1 MPDYPI
7 DLGKKMDGPIA
18 VETPTPPHERK
29 KYYPC
34 LYLDW
39 DEKYDLPKSGEMTV
53 RFRKKQETTREGDHG
68 SSQTVELDIE
78 EILGV
83 KADKERK
90 SDRESGS
97 EALDRYKNEAK

>member
-1 MPDYPI
+1 MPSYPI
-7 DLGKKMDGPIA
+7 DLGKKMDGPIDL
-18 VETPTPPHERK
+18 PTPPSDRK

-39 DEKYDLPKSGEMTV
+39 DDKYDLPKSGVMTV

-78 EILGV
+78 EILDV
-83 KADKERK
+83 KADKDKK
-90 SDRESGS
+90 SDRDNGS
-97 EALDRYKNEAK
+97 EALDRYKKEVE